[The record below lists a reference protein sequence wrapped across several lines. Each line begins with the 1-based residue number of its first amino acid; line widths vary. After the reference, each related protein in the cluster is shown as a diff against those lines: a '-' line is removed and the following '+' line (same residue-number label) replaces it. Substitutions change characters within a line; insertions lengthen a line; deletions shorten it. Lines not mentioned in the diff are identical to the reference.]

1 MRVCNHISDQQR
13 GFLSGR
19 STTGAILSAVHDW
32 YNINLDGGAE
42 VQAVFFDLQKAF
54 DTVPHAK
61 LISKLSNPDIPS
73 HLLTWSPGHLDLQ
86 LFVQQEAA
94 SWWLWCQFYPC

>member
-32 YNINLDGGAE
+32 HINLDGGAE
-42 VQAVFFDLQKAF
+42 VQAVFFDLQKAS
-54 DTVPHAK
+54 T
-61 LISKLSNPDIPS
+61 LSPMPS
-73 HLLTWSPGHLDLQ
+73 
-86 LFVQQEAA
+86 
-94 SWWLWCQFYPC
+94 